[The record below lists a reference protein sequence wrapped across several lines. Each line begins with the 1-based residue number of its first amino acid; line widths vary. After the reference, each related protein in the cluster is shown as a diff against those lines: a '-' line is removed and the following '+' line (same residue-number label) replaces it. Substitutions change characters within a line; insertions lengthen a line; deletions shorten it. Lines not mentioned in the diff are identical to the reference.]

1 MLGNKPSVHETED
14 DLPEVEVAKRHGF
27 SIVWLIPL
35 VAGAIAIWLGYT
47 TLRDR
52 GPTITITLPSATG
65 LEAGKT
71 AVKYKDVNVGLV
83 EEVRLSDDLSQILVT
98 ARMAKEVE
106 PYMNE
111 GTRFWVVRPRIGAG
125 GVSGLDTLLSG
136 AYVELD
142 PGQGNRTNTFT
153 GLEEPPPIRSDAP
166 GRQYLL
172 RAKTLGSIARGS
184 PVYYRD
190 VEVGQVLGYQLAD
203 DRQSLE
209 IQVFVNAPQDEL
221 VRDDSRFWNASGVD
235 VSLGAEGVNVA
246 VESVQA
252 LLAGGVA
259 FDTPSIGQPGTAAE
273 QGTTFPL
280 YESFASVTEAVYT
293 QETPYL
299 VHFDGS
305 VRGLRAGAPVE
316 FRGMKIG
323 TVSDVRLEIDA
334 ATEAIKIPVTLALQ
348 PERITVL
355 GDKPELGPHE
365 FMERLVERG
374 LRAQLQSGNL
384 LTGELLVELD
394 FHPDSPPTKLGMD
407 GPYPEIPSV
416 PTEIE
421 ALTASVTGILDKI
434 AALPLD
440 ALIQDV
446 RGTIQSVQALTSSST
461 TTETLAA
468 VNRTAAS
475 LEVLIGKVDQQ
486 MGPLLQQARTTL
498 ASTDGVVGT
507 NSQLRYDLAT
517 LLRELSSAA
526 RSIRVFADYLER
538 HPEALIRGKSGF
550 GTQ

>member
-1 MLGNKPSVHETED
+1 MLGNKPSVHETDD

-71 AVKYKDVNVGLV
+71 TVKYKDVNVGLV
-83 EEVRLSDDLSQILVT
+83 EEVRLSGDLSQIIVT
-98 ARMAKEVE
+98 ARMAKEIE

-142 PGQGNRTNTFT
+142 PGQGDRTDTFI
-153 GLEEPPPIRSDAP
+153 GLEEPPPISSDAP

-172 RAKTLGSIARGS
+172 RAKSLGSIARGS

-221 VRDDSRFWNASGVD
+221 VRSDSRFWNASGVD

-259 FDTPSIGQPGTAAE
+259 FDTPSISRPGAAADAGTA
-273 QGTTFPL
+273 FPL
-280 YESFASVTEAVYT
+280 YDSFASVSEAIYT
-293 QETPYL
+293 QETAYL

-316 FRGMKIG
+316 FRGMKVG

-355 GDKPELGPHE
+355 GAKPDLGPHE
-365 FMERLVERG
+365 FMERLVDRG

-394 FHPDSPPTKLGMD
+394 FHPDSPPAKLGLN
-407 GPYPEIPSV
+407 GTYPEIPSV

-421 ALTASVTGILDKI
+421 ALTASLTGILDKV

-440 ALIQDV
+440 GLIQDV
-446 RGTIQSVQALTSSST
+446 RRTLESVETLTSSSNM
-461 TTETLAA
+461 TEALAA
-468 VNRTAAS
+468 VSRTAAS
-475 LEVLIGKVDQQ
+475 LESLVAKVDQQ
-486 MGPLLQQARTTL
+486 MGPLLQDARSAL
-498 ASTDGVVGT
+498 ASTDSMVGP
-507 NSQLRYDLAT
+507 NSQLRYDLQT
-517 LLRELSSAA
+517 LLRELSNAA

-538 HPEALIRGKSGF
+538 HPEALLRGKSGF